1 MVNGNLLFWVESLQ
15 LQYLGS
21 RGLAGEKMLCFLYDP
36 TRLLSQRVMLL
47 HGWLSVTISH
57 LPVKSNGTELIEDEI
72 LSFQYDK

>member
-1 MVNGNLLFWVESLQ
+1 MVSSFSGWSLFNCNIWGPEAL
-15 LQYLGS
+15 
-21 RGLAGEKMLCFLYDP
+21 REKKFYVLNFVYDP